1 MTNQAASSCASEEL
15 FDGRELPCE
24 TKRPAFLSR
33 CCNLPV
39 GRSFIFVN
47 GHDPVPLRRMLDQNF
62 PGSFR
67 WEELDPVEPD
77 AMRLRVTKLADPAG
91 GFPPELL
98 EFSCS

>member
-1 MTNQAASSCASEEL
+1 MTNTATSNTAEEL

-39 GRSFIFVN
+39 GRSFVFIN

-67 WEELDPVEPD
+67 WEPLDAVEAD
-77 AMRLRVTKLADPAG
+77 AMRLRVTKLAEPAG
-91 GFPPELL
+91 GFPAELL
-98 EFSCS
+98 AFSCS

>member
-1 MTNQAASSCASEEL
+1 MTNHATTGAAEEL

-67 WEELDPVEPD
+67 WEALDPVEPD
-77 AMRLRVTKLADPAG
+77 AMRLRVTKLVDPAG
-91 GFPPELL
+91 GFPPALL